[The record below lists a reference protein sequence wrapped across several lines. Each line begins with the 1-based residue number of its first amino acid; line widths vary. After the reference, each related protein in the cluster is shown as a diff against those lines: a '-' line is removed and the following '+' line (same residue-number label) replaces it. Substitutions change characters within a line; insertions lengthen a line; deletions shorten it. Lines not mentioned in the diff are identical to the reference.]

1 MTIVII
7 VRFAYETVAV
17 LIYSYKV
24 WIFEGTAVS
33 LGLFSILYHSRCCAR
48 APKTFLDQKGVY
60 FSCSGYLVCVFFLT
74 AKGYFVIFIERL
86 DLFEPYG
93 AGFVGFRTFPNGFD
107 LSWWILF
114 RFNFGFSLEG
124 SFLGG
129 MRATWLRKIS

>member
-60 FSCSGYLVCVFFLT
+60 FSCSGYLTLINPTVDRFCEAQKLVQHNIL
-74 AKGYFVIFIERL
+74 YFQGEQL
-86 DLFEPYG
+86 E
-93 AGFVGFRTFPNGFD
+93 NG
-107 LSWWILF
+107 
-114 RFNFGFSLEG
+114 E
-124 SFLGG
+124 
-129 MRATWLRKIS
+129 